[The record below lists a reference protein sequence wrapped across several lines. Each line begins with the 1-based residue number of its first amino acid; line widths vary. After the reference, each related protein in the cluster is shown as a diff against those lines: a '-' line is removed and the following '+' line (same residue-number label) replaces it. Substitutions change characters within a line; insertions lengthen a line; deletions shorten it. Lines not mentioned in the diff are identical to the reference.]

1 MLAWLN
7 RNQLLVLTLAGVLL
21 LAGVA
26 ASQMRQETPP
36 ALIFRDDSPLAPG
49 SPIRVHIAGAVVSP
63 GVYELK
69 DGDRIAEALAAAGG
83 PVDAADLDALNL
95 ARRVRD
101 EEQVLVPRRA
111 GGPARPEALAVG
123 AKVDIN
129 AANEATLDQLPG
141 IGEAYARRIVDS
153 RKVDGPFKS
162 PQDLV
167 DRRVLP
173 RATYERIREMLVV
186 APP

>member
-7 RNQLLVLTLAGVLL
+7 RNQLPLLALAGLL
-21 LAGVA
+21 LLSAVSY
-26 ASQMRQETPP
+26 SQTREHTPP
-36 ALIFRDDSPLAPG
+36 ALVFRDDSPLAEG
-49 SPIRVHIAGAVVSP
+49 TPIRVHVAGAVAAP

-69 DGDRIAEALAAAGG
+69 SGDRIAEALAAAGG
-83 PVDAADLDALNL
+83 PIDAADLDALNL

-101 EEQVLVPRRA
+101 EEQVVVPRRSG
-111 GGPARPEALAVG
+111 GGPRAEVLAAG

-129 AANEATLDQLPG
+129 AASESMLDQLPG

-162 PQDLV
+162 TQELV

-173 RATYERIREMLVV
+173 RATYERIRELVV
-186 APP
+186 VATP